1 MQFHFHPYPSPQHR
15 TSIPSPPVPAKTV
28 PALVRTAVMA
38 LATTTAVTSLSA
50 NGLTTDNRIQSVSV
64 KSQLTSF
71 DSLETIFCCCRCTT
85 KFKEN
90 YIPAWMPHRTILF
103 HLRGSPTTFC
113 FHLHGNPVTLASIHA
128 KFPWSAFPCRSLVGT
143 DWLRHQLNWVVLRAR
158 QLSVFLRFRYTS
170 HSTGHQAVHSSFCP
184 TIVIQ

>member
-1 MQFHFHPYPSPQHR
+1 MGVHCAPGVHFAPVSP
-15 TSIPSPPVPAKTV
+15 
-28 PALVRTAVMA
+28 
-38 LATTTAVTSLSA
+38 
-50 NGLTTDNRIQSVSV
+50 TDNRIQSVSV

-158 QLSVFLRFRYTS
+158 QLSVFYGLDTHLIRLGTKLCTPAFARR
-170 HSTGHQAVHSSFCP
+170 
-184 TIVIQ
+184 